1 MAKVTKSQILEG
13 LKAMADKFNLSVE
26 AQSEL
31 DFTIDS
37 YEESARNVTMDELK
51 VLRTVVEAETGDKIV
66 NYIPGLEKA
75 KGKTEDKAKSLPT
88 KKETE
93 NSVKEKPVV
102 VPKNTNKVESK
113 VEEQPKEPKTE
124 VKENTSKAKNDY
136 LAKFPETLVSE
147 SLKGTLKLRSDLKT
161 IQDVANAWA
170 NNNEDIVIATYWTK
184 KLLKQY
190 AQGYDPMNINP
201 NRPKSFEHDLDLVE
215 VTFANELVVT
225 GCSLYSFVPQIIV
238 PSDFEADEDGMM
250 YANGCEFAIYEVVEE
265 NE

>member
-13 LKAMADKFNLSVE
+13 LKAMAEKFQLSVE

-37 YEESARNVTMDELK
+37 YEESARNVTKEDLK
-51 VLRTVVEAETGDKIV
+51 VLRTVIETETGDSVVK
-66 NYIPGLEKA
+66 YIPGLDNSEVKA
-75 KGKTEDKAKSLPT
+75 EDKAKALPT
-88 KKETE
+88 KKKTE

-102 VPKNTNKVESK
+102 VPKNTEKVEDK
-113 VEEQPKEPKTE
+113 VEDQPKETKVE
-124 VKENTSKAKNDY
+124 KKEKSSKSQNDY
-136 LAKFPETLVSE
+136 LAKFPEMLVSQ

-201 NRPKSFEHDLDLVE
+201 NRPTSFENDLDLIE
-215 VTFANELVVT
+215 VTYANELVVT

-238 PSDFEADEDGMM
+238 PSDFQADEDGMM
-250 YANGCEFAIYEVVEE
+250 YANGCEFAIYEVIEE
-265 NE
+265 